1 MLSSISLSKAA
12 LSVTLALSGLS
23 SVAFGLFPD
32 EAGRIDWHRAQ
43 IGAPTKLIPY
53 MFNATNMGIFAITS
67 RNTLA
72 SLDPSNGE
80 IFWRQVFDSDEPIK
94 ALRVRD
100 GLVLTLSGNSESH
113 VRVWDASSGSLA
125 WGFSQPPDANFRRG
139 SGAAEFIEGSGD
151 AVAVVGDSFVRLT
164 PEQNTPVW
172 ELPLNATAS
181 YKRIVVGE
189 KTAFVVGDAR
199 PTKKKPQ
206 SRLQVVE
213 VDLETGAVVQKYQFA
228 NEQAMGSDRLVFLQ
242 SKEYGNY
249 VVWRE
254 KKSIVWFVH
263 RLGMHEPEW
272 ELYHA
277 KLVQVELM
285 PEDMLTSTLH
295 EVDFDPALNQD
306 LPRFAMTYQKDGK
319 TKTVVVEMFLKGDSQ
334 QLEMRKVAGFRS
346 DGAVLGS
353 CGIAWPKGHKAVGAH
368 SERAVVAVRSSAA
381 DDVSWRLYTDG
392 KTPMHMGKLVYD
404 RDTYGPVVSAVPY
417 YVDSEPRVLI
427 QTSGGLLAALAQGS
441 NAPVWFRD
449 ESLAHAADMAF
460 LELAAPVSSAE
471 YAAKATDP
479 SVLGSPVTR
488 FILRWVETL
497 RSTASWVT
505 TGFGIFGPASDASAS
520 GEAARSVAEQMKPSS
535 PIVVGDHF
543 GFRKLSILGTSTG
556 VVAALSTQGGVRSW
570 TRFLAENGTAV
581 SIENVFVTRANQ
593 AMSSSAPLVTVVG
606 RSQITGNTV
615 VATLNALT
623 GEPVDS
629 GSQLVVDLG
638 RRHAKVFGLPAVDPE
653 SNQQLLGFV
662 YHDKQQQQQQQ
673 NPQLGIWP
681 SSARAVRAFC
691 GISQPVF
698 FDLGDGSGSTQI
710 SGYRALCPKDADRDA
725 WAQDSLLSAASEWV
739 FDLPAGETLI
749 SATDYQHG
757 AQSTA
762 LLGRVLGDRSVLY
775 KYLNP
780 HLVTLAT
787 RIGDSGGI
795 AIYLIDRVSGAL
807 LYSTVHAN
815 ARVTGKQPFLAIQSE
830 NRVIYQFWQ
839 EGALE
844 VSGAKRHSEAVR
856 GFVTVVADLYESSKP
871 DDRDQSRVFSSYDL
885 LLPHVITSAYVSPE
899 PATALGV
906 TRTGSNIS
914 TRDVLFGLASNK
926 LLGLPDQMLDP
937 RRPRNAPT
945 KDEQAEGLVQ
955 YAAPLVLD
963 PKRVLSHYNS
973 VAGIRRIASAP
984 THLESTALVSAYGLD
999 LFFTRTSPSG
1009 TFDQLSPSFSKVNLV
1024 VTTMA
1029 LVVGCLLGGPMVRRK
1044 LTNQA
1049 WA

>member
-1 MLSSISLSKAA
+1 MLSSISLSKVAVGV
-12 LSVTLALSGLS
+12 SLALSGLS
-23 SVAFGLFPD
+23 SVAYGLYPD
-32 EAGRIDWHRAQ
+32 EAGRIDWYQAQ
-43 IGAPTKLIPY
+43 IGAPTKIVPY
-53 MFNATNMGIFAITS
+53 TYNETSTGIFAITS

-72 SLDPSNGE
+72 SLNPENGE
-80 IFWRQVFDSDEPIK
+80 IAWRQTFGADEPIK
-94 ALRVRD
+94 TLRVRSSQA
-100 GLVLTLSGNSESH
+100 LTLSGNNETH

-125 WGFSQPPDANFRRG
+125 WSFSQPPDANYRRG
-139 SGAAEFIEGSGD
+139 SGAAEFLEGSGD

-164 PEQNTPVW
+164 PEQTSPVW

-181 YKRIVVGE
+181 YKRIVVGK
-189 KTAFVVGDAR
+189 KTAFVLGNAR

-206 SRLQVVE
+206 PRLQVVE
-213 VDLETGAVVQKYQFA
+213 VDLETGAVMQKYQFA
-228 NEQAMGSDRLVFLQ
+228 AEQSLESGRIVVLQ

-263 RLGMHEPEW
+263 RLGMPKPEW

-295 EVDFDPALNQD
+295 EVDADPALNESH
-306 LPRFAMTYQKDGK
+306 PRFAMTYTKGDK
-319 TKTVVVEMFLKGDSQ
+319 TKTIVVEMFLKGDA
-334 QLEMRKVAGFRS
+334 LEMRKVVGFRS
-346 DGAVLGS
+346 DDAVLGG
-353 CGIAWPKGHKAVGAH
+353 CGVAWPKGAKPVGAH
-368 SERAVVAVRSSAA
+368 AQRAVASVRSA
-381 DDVSWRLYTDG
+381 DDVSWRVYTDS
-392 KTPMHMGKLVYD
+392 KEPASSGKLVYD
-404 RDTYGPVVSAVPY
+404 KDTYGPVVSAVPY
-417 YVDSEPRVLI
+417 YVGSEVRVLI
-427 QTSGGLLAALAQGS
+427 QTKGGLLASLVSGS
-441 NAPVWFRD
+441 SSPVWFRD

-460 LELAAPVSSAE
+460 LELPAPVSSAE

-497 RSTASWVT
+497 RSISSWVT
-505 TGFGIFGPASDASAS
+505 SGFGFFGPASDASAS
-520 GEAARSVAEQMKPSS
+520 GEAARSVAEQMVPSS
-535 PIVVGDHF
+535 PVVVGDHF
-543 GFRKLSILGTSTG
+543 GFRKLAVFGTSTG

-581 SIENVFVTRANQ
+581 SIENVFITRPSQ
-593 AMSSSAPLVTVVG
+593 AMSSLAPLVTVVG
-606 RSQITGNTV
+606 RSQLTGNTV

-623 GEPVDS
+623 GAPVGD
-629 GSQLVVDLG
+629 QTLVALD
-638 RRHAKVFGLPAVDPE
+638 RRHVKVFELPVVDPE
-653 SNQQLLGFV
+653 TSEQLLGLV
-662 YHDKQQQQQQQ
+662 YQGTEDQQQ
-673 NPQLGIWP
+673 PQFGIWP
-681 SSARAVRAFC
+681 SSAQAAKALC
-691 GISQPVF
+691 SISQPVF

-710 SGYRALCPKDADRDA
+710 SGYRALCPKDADELNA
-725 WAQDSLLSAASEWV
+725 WTQGSLLSTATEWN
-739 FDLPAGETLI
+739 FDLPAGETMI
-749 SATDYQHG
+749 SATDYSNG
-757 AQSTA
+757 AESTA

-795 AIYLIDRVSGAL
+795 AIYLVDRVSGSL
-807 LYSTVHAN
+807 LYSTAHEN
-815 ARVTGKQPFLAIQSE
+815 ARVTSKQPFLALQTE

-839 EGALE
+839 EGAPN
-844 VSGAKRHSEAVR
+844 VPGAKVHSGSVR
-856 GFVTVVADLYESSKP
+856 GYVTVVADLFESNQADTRDESK
-871 DDRDQSRVFSSYDL
+871 VFSSYDL
-885 LLPHVITSAYVSPE
+885 LVPYVVTSAYVSPE

-926 LLGLPDQMLDP
+926 LLSLPDQMFDP
-937 RRPRNAPT
+937 RRPKSAPT
-945 KDEQAEGLVQ
+945 KEEQAEGLVQ
-955 YAAPLVLD
+955 YVAPLPLD

-973 VAGIRRIASAP
+973 VAGIRRIKSAP
-984 THLESTALVSAYGLD
+984 THLESTSLVSVYGLD